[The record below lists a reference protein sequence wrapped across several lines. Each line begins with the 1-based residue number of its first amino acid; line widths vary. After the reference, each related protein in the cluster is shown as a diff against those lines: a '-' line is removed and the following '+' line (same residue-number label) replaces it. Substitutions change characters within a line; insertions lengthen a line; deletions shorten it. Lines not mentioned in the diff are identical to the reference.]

1 MKQIIQSIKKRNSII
16 GIIGLGYVGL
26 PLCNIFLKNKF
37 TVYGF
42 DIDKKK
48 INLLKKKKIYIPN
61 IQSNF
66 KNFINKKF
74 FAFNNFNAIK
84 KVDVI
89 IICVP
94 TPVNKNNTPDL
105 SPVIST
111 IKGIIKFIKPN
122 QLLILES
129 STYPGTT
136 EQLIVNQIK
145 KKFIIGNNYFIGYSP
160 EREDPGNKKFPME
173 NIPKIVSG
181 FTNECTFL
189 TKLLYKQVLKKIV
202 PVSSIAVAEFAKIYE
217 NSYRSINIALANES
231 KMLAKKLNLNIFEI
245 INAAKT
251 KPFGFKA
258 FYPGPGVGGHCIP
271 VDPWYLSWI
280 AKKNNIKLDFLNTAG
295 RVNKSITQWIFKNIK
310 LELKKLNLKI
320 EEQKLFILGAAYKKN
335 INDLRES
342 PTLDLIRIFQKHNI
356 SFIYNDDYIKKIES
370 KKLKKIYFSNK
381 LNKKNIIRNDIIVL
395 MTDHS
400 YYNAKLIINNS
411 RIIFDTRNFFKTKSN
426 KVITL

>member
-61 IQSNF
+61 IESKF

-74 FAFNNFNAIK
+74 FVFNNFNAIK

-105 SPVIST
+105 SPIIST
-111 IKGIIKFIKPN
+111 IKKIIKFIKPN
-122 QLLILES
+122 QLLVLES

-145 KKFIIGNNYFIGYSP
+145 KKFIIGKNYFIGYSP

-181 FTNECTFL
+181 FTSKCTFL
-189 TKLLYKQVLKKIV
+189 TKLLYKQVLKKII

-280 AKKNNIKLDFLNTAG
+280 AKKNDIKLDFLNTAG

-320 EEQKLFILGAAYKKN
+320 EEQKFFILGAAYKKN

-370 KKLKKIYFSNK
+370 KKLKKKYFSNK

-400 YYNAKLIINNS
+400 YYNAKLVINNS

-426 KVITL
+426 KIITL

>member
-1 MKQIIQSIKKRNSII
+1 MKQIIQSIKKRNSTI

-61 IQSNF
+61 IENKF

-74 FAFNNFNAIK
+74 YVFNNFNAIT

-94 TPVNKNNTPDL
+94 TPVTKNNTPDL

-111 IKGIIKFIKPN
+111 IKEIIKFIKPN

-145 KKFIIGNNYFIGYSP
+145 KKFIIGKNYFIGYSP

-181 FTNECTFL
+181 FTNKCTFL
-189 TKLLYKQVLKKIV
+189 TKLLYKQVLKKII

-320 EEQKLFILGAAYKKN
+320 EEQKFFILGAAYKKD

-342 PTLDLIRIFQKHNI
+342 PTLDLIRIFQKNNI

-370 KKLKKIYFSNK
+370 KKLKKKYFSNK
-381 LNKKNIIRNDIIVL
+381 LNKKNIIRNDIIIL

-400 YYNAKLIINNS
+400 YYNAKLVINNS
-411 RIIFDTRNFFKTKSN
+411 RIIFDTRNFFKTKLN
-426 KVITL
+426 KIITL

>member
-61 IQSNF
+61 IQSKF

-145 KKFIIGNNYFIGYSP
+145 KKFIIGKNYFIGYSP

-181 FTNECTFL
+181 FTSKCTFL
-189 TKLLYKQVLKKIV
+189 TKLLYKQVLKKII

-295 RVNKSITQWIFKNIK
+295 KVNKSITQWIFKNIK

-320 EEQKLFILGAAYKKN
+320 EEQKFFILGAAYKKN

-370 KKLKKIYFSNK
+370 KKLKKKYFSNK
-381 LNKKNIIRNDIIVL
+381 LNKKNIIRNDIIIL

-400 YYNAKLIINNS
+400 YYNAKLVINNS
-411 RIIFDTRNFFKTKSN
+411 RIIFDTRNFFKTKLN
-426 KVITL
+426 KIITL

>member
-61 IQSNF
+61 IESKFN
-66 KNFINKKF
+66 NFINKKF
-74 FAFNNFNAIK
+74 FVFNNFNAIK

-105 SPVIST
+105 SPIIST
-111 IKGIIKFIKPN
+111 IKKIIKFIKLN
-122 QLLILES
+122 QLLVLES

-145 KKFIIGNNYFIGYSP
+145 KKFIIGKNYFIGYSP

-181 FTNECTFL
+181 FTSKCTFL
-189 TKLLYKQVLKKIV
+189 TKLLYKQVLKKII

-295 RVNKSITQWIFKNIK
+295 RVNKSITQWIFRNIK

-320 EEQKLFILGAAYKKN
+320 EEQKFFILGAAYKKN

-356 SFIYNDDYIKKIES
+356 SFIYNDDYIKRIES
-370 KKLKKIYFSNK
+370 KKLKKKYFSNK

-400 YYNAKLIINNS
+400 YYNAKLVINNS
-411 RIIFDTRNFFKTKSN
+411 RIIFDTRNFFKAKSH
-426 KVITL
+426 KVISL

>member
-1 MKQIIQSIKKRNSII
+1 MKQIIQSIKKRNSTI

-61 IQSNF
+61 IENKF

-74 FAFNNFNAIK
+74 YVFNNFNAIT

-94 TPVNKNNTPDL
+94 TPVTKNNTPDL
-105 SPVIST
+105 TPVIST
-111 IKGIIKFIKPN
+111 IKEIIKFIKPN

-145 KKFIIGNNYFIGYSP
+145 KKFIIGKNYFIGYSP

-181 FTNECTFL
+181 FTSKCTFL
-189 TKLLYKQVLKKIV
+189 TKLLYKQVLKKII

-320 EEQKLFILGAAYKKN
+320 EEQKFFILGAAYKKN

-370 KKLKKIYFSNK
+370 KKLKKKYFSNK

-400 YYNAKLIINNS
+400 YYNAKLVINNS
-411 RIIFDTRNFFKTKSN
+411 RIIFDTRNFFKTKLN
-426 KVITL
+426 KIITL

>member
-61 IQSNF
+61 IESKF

-94 TPVNKNNTPDL
+94 TPVNKNYTPDL

-111 IKGIIKFIKPN
+111 IKGIIKFIKLN

-145 KKFIIGNNYFIGYSP
+145 KKFIIGKNYFIGYSP

-181 FTNECTFL
+181 FTSKCTFL
-189 TKLLYKQVLKKIV
+189 TKLLYKQVLKKII

-320 EEQKLFILGAAYKKN
+320 EEQKFFILGAAYKKN

-342 PTLDLIRIFQKHNI
+342 PTLDLIRIFQKHSI

-381 LNKKNIIRNDIIVL
+381 LNKKNIIRNDIIIL

-400 YYNAKLIINNS
+400 YYNAKLVINNS
-411 RIIFDTRNFFKTKSN
+411 RIIFDTRNFFKTKLN
-426 KVITL
+426 KIITL

>member
-1 MKQIIQSIKKRNSII
+1 MKQIIQSIKKRNSTI

-61 IQSNF
+61 IENKF

-74 FAFNNFNAIK
+74 YVFNNFNAIT

-94 TPVNKNNTPDL
+94 TPVTKNNTPDL

-111 IKGIIKFIKPN
+111 IKEIIKFIKPN

-145 KKFIIGNNYFIGYSP
+145 KKFIIGKNYFIGYSP

-181 FTNECTFL
+181 FTNKCTFL
-189 TKLLYKQVLKKIV
+189 TKLLYKQVLKKII

-320 EEQKLFILGAAYKKN
+320 EEQKFFILGAAYKKD

-342 PTLDLIRIFQKHNI
+342 PTLDLIRIFQKNNI

-370 KKLKKIYFSNK
+370 KKLKKKYFSNK
-381 LNKKNIIRNDIIVL
+381 LNKKNIIRNDIIIL

-400 YYNAKLIINNS
+400 YYNAKLVINNS
-411 RIIFDTRNFFKTKSN
+411 KIIFDTRNFFKTKSR

>member
-61 IQSNF
+61 IDSKF

-74 FAFNNFNAIK
+74 FVFNNFNAIK

-111 IKGIIKFIKPN
+111 IKKIIKFIKPN
-122 QLLILES
+122 QLLVLES

-145 KKFIIGNNYFIGYSP
+145 KKFIIGKNYFIGYSP

-173 NIPKIVSG
+173 KIPKIVSG
-181 FTNECTFL
+181 FTSKCTFL
-189 TKLLYKQVLKKIV
+189 TKLLYKQVLKKII

-280 AKKNNIKLDFLNTAG
+280 AKKNNIKLDFLNAAG

-310 LELKKLNLKI
+310 FELKKLNLKI
-320 EEQKLFILGAAYKKN
+320 EEQKFFILGAAYKKN

-370 KKLKKIYFSNK
+370 KKLKKKYFSNK
-381 LNKKNIIRNDIIVL
+381 LNKKNIIRNDIIIL

-400 YYNAKLIINNS
+400 YYNAKLVINNS

-426 KVITL
+426 KIITL

>member
-1 MKQIIQSIKKRNSII
+1 MKQIIQSIKKRNAII

-61 IQSNF
+61 IESKF
-66 KNFINKKF
+66 KNFVNKKF
-74 FAFNNFNAIK
+74 FVFNNFNTIK

-145 KKFIIGNNYFIGYSP
+145 KKFIIGKNYFIGYSP

-173 NIPKIVSG
+173 NIPKIISG
-181 FTNECTFL
+181 FTNKCTFL
-189 TKLLYKQVLKKIV
+189 TKLLYKQVLKKII

-320 EEQKLFILGAAYKKN
+320 EEQKFFILGAAYKKD

-342 PTLDLIRIFQKHNI
+342 PTLDLIRIFQKNNI

-370 KKLKKIYFSNK
+370 KKLKKKYFSNK
-381 LNKKNIIRNDIIVL
+381 LNKKNIIRNDIIIL

-400 YYNAKLIINNS
+400 YYNAKLVINNS
-411 RIIFDTRNFFKTKSN
+411 KIIFDTRNFFKTKSR

>member
-61 IQSNF
+61 IESKF

-181 FTNECTFL
+181 FTSKCTFL
-189 TKLLYKQVLKKIV
+189 TKLLYKQVLKKII

-310 LELKKLNLKI
+310 FELKKLNLKI
-320 EEQKLFILGAAYKKN
+320 EEQKFFILGAAYKKN

-370 KKLKKIYFSNK
+370 KKLKKKYFSNK

-400 YYNAKLIINNS
+400 YYNAKLVINNS
-411 RIIFDTRNFFKTKSN
+411 RIIFDTRNFFKTKLN
-426 KVITL
+426 KIITL

>member
-1 MKQIIQSIKKRNSII
+1 MKQIIQSIKKRNSTI

-37 TVYGF
+37 NVYGF

-61 IQSNF
+61 IENKF

-74 FAFNNFNAIK
+74 YVFNNFNAIT

-94 TPVNKNNTPDL
+94 TPVTKNNTPDL

-111 IKGIIKFIKPN
+111 IKEIIKFIKPN

-136 EQLIVNQIK
+136 EQLIVNKIK
-145 KKFIIGNNYFIGYSP
+145 KKFIIGKNYFIGYSP

-181 FTNECTFL
+181 FTNKCTFL
-189 TKLLYKQVLKKIV
+189 TKLLYKQVLKKII

-320 EEQKLFILGAAYKKN
+320 EEQKFFILGAAYKKD

-342 PTLDLIRIFQKHNI
+342 PTLDLIRIFQKNNI

-370 KKLKKIYFSNK
+370 KKLKKKYFSNK
-381 LNKKNIIRNDIIVL
+381 LNKKNIIRNDIIIL

-400 YYNAKLIINNS
+400 YYNAKLVINNS
-411 RIIFDTRNFFKTKSN
+411 RIIFDTRNFFKTKLN
-426 KVITL
+426 KIITL

>member
-42 DIDKKK
+42 DIDKNKT
-48 INLLKKKKIYIPN
+48 NLLKKKKIYIPN
-61 IQSNF
+61 IDNKF

-74 FAFNNFNAIK
+74 FVFNDFDKIK
-84 KVDVI
+84 KTDVI

-94 TPVNKNNTPDL
+94 TPVTKNNTPDL

-111 IKGIIKFIKPN
+111 IKGIIKFIRPN
-122 QLLILES
+122 QLIILES

-136 EQLIVNQIK
+136 EELIINQIK
-145 KKFIIGNNYFIGYSP
+145 KKFIIGKNYFVGYSP

-181 FTNECTFL
+181 YTSKCKFL
-189 TKLLYKQVLKKIV
+189 TRLVYSQVLKKIV
-202 PVSSIAVAEFAKIYE
+202 PVSSIAVAEFTKIYE

-280 AKKNNIKLDFLNTAG
+280 AKKNNIRLDFLNTAG
-295 RVNKSITQWIFKNIK
+295 KVNKSITQWIFKNIK
-310 LELKKLNLKI
+310 LELKKLGLKI
-320 EEQKLFILGAAYKKN
+320 NKQKFFILGAAYKKD

-342 PTLDLIRIFQKHNI
+342 PTLDLIRIFQKMNI
-356 SFIYNDDYIKKIES
+356 SFIYNDNHIKKIES
-370 KKLKKIYFSNK
+370 KKFKKKYFSKK
-381 LNKKNIIRNDIIVL
+381 LNKKNIKENDIIIL

-400 YYNAKLIINNS
+400 YYNPKLVINNA
-411 RIIFDTRNFFKTKSN
+411 RIIFDTRNFFKKKLN
-426 KVITL
+426 KIINL

>member
-1 MKQIIQSIKKRNSII
+1 MKQIIQSIKKRNSTI

-61 IQSNF
+61 IENKF

-74 FAFNNFNAIK
+74 YVFNNFNAIT

-94 TPVNKNNTPDL
+94 TPVTKNNTPDL

-111 IKGIIKFIKPN
+111 IKEIIKFIKPN

-145 KKFIIGNNYFIGYSP
+145 KKFIIGKNYFIGYSP

-181 FTNECTFL
+181 FTNKCTFL
-189 TKLLYKQVLKKIV
+189 TKLLYKQVLKKII

-295 RVNKSITQWIFKNIK
+295 KVNKLITHWIFKNIK

-320 EEQKLFILGAAYKKN
+320 EEQKFFILGAAYKKD

-342 PTLDLIRIFQKHNI
+342 PTLDLIKIFQKNNI

-370 KKLKKIYFSNK
+370 KKLKKKYFSNK
-381 LNKKNIIRNDIIVL
+381 LNKKNIIRNDIIIL

-400 YYNAKLIINNS
+400 YYNAKLVINNS
-411 RIIFDTRNFFKTKSN
+411 KIIFDTRNFFKTKSR

>member
-48 INLLKKKKIYIPN
+48 INHLKKKYIYIPN
-61 IQSNF
+61 IESKF
-66 KNFINKKF
+66 KNFINNKLF
-74 FAFNNFNAIK
+74 IFNNFNAIT

-94 TPVNKNNTPDL
+94 TPVTKNNTPDL
-105 SPVIST
+105 SPVIGT

-145 KKFIIGNNYFIGYSP
+145 KKFIVGKNYFIGYSP
-160 EREDPGNKKFPME
+160 EREDPGNRKFLMK

-181 FTNECTFL
+181 YTNKCKFL
-189 TKLLYKQVLKKIV
+189 TKLLYKQVLRKII

-217 NSYRSINIALANES
+217 NSYRSVNIALANES
-231 KMLAKKLNLNIFEI
+231 KILAKKLNLNIFEI

-280 AKKNNIKLDFLNTAG
+280 AKKKNIKLDFLNTAG
-295 RVNKSITQWIFKNIK
+295 KVNKSITQWVFKNIK

-320 EEQKLFILGAAYKKN
+320 NKQKFFILGAAYKKN

-356 SFIYNDDYIKKIES
+356 SFIYNDNYIKKIES
-370 KKLKKIYFSNK
+370 KKFKKIYFSKQINK
-381 LNKKNIIRNDIIVL
+381 YTIEKNNIIIL
-395 MTDHS
+395 MTDHN
-400 YYNAKLIINNS
+400 YYNKKFILKNAKL
-411 RIIFDTRNFFKTKSN
+411 IFDTRNFFKKKLN
-426 KVITL
+426 KIIHL

>member
-1 MKQIIQSIKKRNSII
+1 
-16 GIIGLGYVGL
+16 
-26 PLCNIFLKNKF
+26 
-37 TVYGF
+37 
-42 DIDKKK
+42 
-48 INLLKKKKIYIPN
+48 
-61 IQSNF
+61 
-66 KNFINKKF
+66 
-74 FAFNNFNAIK
+74 
-84 KVDVI
+84 VI

-145 KKFIIGNNYFIGYSP
+145 KKFIIGKNYFIGYSP

-181 FTNECTFL
+181 FTSKCTFL
-189 TKLLYKQVLKKIV
+189 TKLLYKQVLKKII

-320 EEQKLFILGAAYKKN
+320 EEQKFFILGAAYKKN

-370 KKLKKIYFSNK
+370 KKLKKKYFSNK
-381 LNKKNIIRNDIIVL
+381 LNKKNIIRNDIIIL

-400 YYNAKLIINNS
+400 YYNAKLVINNS
-411 RIIFDTRNFFKTKSN
+411 RIIFDTRNFFKTKLN
-426 KVITL
+426 KIITL

>member
-61 IQSNF
+61 IESKF

-94 TPVNKNNTPDL
+94 TPVNKNYTPDL

-145 KKFIIGNNYFIGYSP
+145 KKFIIGKNYFIGYSP

-181 FTNECTFL
+181 FTSKCTFL
-189 TKLLYKQVLKKIV
+189 TKLLYKQVLKKII

-251 KPFGFKA
+251 KPFGFK
-258 FYPGPGVGGHCIP
+258 
-271 VDPWYLSWI
+271 
-280 AKKNNIKLDFLNTAG
+280 
-295 RVNKSITQWIFKNIK
+295 
-310 LELKKLNLKI
+310 
-320 EEQKLFILGAAYKKN
+320 
-335 INDLRES
+335 
-342 PTLDLIRIFQKHNI
+342 
-356 SFIYNDDYIKKIES
+356 
-370 KKLKKIYFSNK
+370 
-381 LNKKNIIRNDIIVL
+381 
-395 MTDHS
+395 
-400 YYNAKLIINNS
+400 
-411 RIIFDTRNFFKTKSN
+411 
-426 KVITL
+426 

>member
-61 IQSNF
+61 IESKF
-66 KNFINKKF
+66 KNFVNKKF
-74 FAFNNFNAIK
+74 FVFNNFNTIK

-145 KKFIIGNNYFIGYSP
+145 KKFIIGKNYFIGYSP

-173 NIPKIVSG
+173 NIPKIISG

-189 TKLLYKQVLKKIV
+189 TKLLYKQVLKKVI

-320 EEQKLFILGAAYKKN
+320 EEQKFFILGAAYKKN

-356 SFIYNDDYIKKIES
+356 SFIYNDDYIKRIES
-370 KKLKKIYFSNK
+370 KKLKKKYFSNK

-400 YYNAKLIINNS
+400 YYNAKLVINNS
-411 RIIFDTRNFFKTKSN
+411 RIIFDTRNFFKAKSH
-426 KVITL
+426 KVISL

>member
-61 IQSNF
+61 IESKF

-74 FAFNNFNAIK
+74 FVFNNFNAIK

-105 SPVIST
+105 SPIIST
-111 IKGIIKFIKPN
+111 IKKIIKFIKPN
-122 QLLILES
+122 QLLVLES

-145 KKFIIGNNYFIGYSP
+145 KKFIIGKNYFIGYSP

-173 NIPKIVSG
+173 KIPKIVSG
-181 FTNECTFL
+181 FTSKCTFL
-189 TKLLYKQVLKKIV
+189 TKLLYKQVLKKII

-280 AKKNNIKLDFLNTAG
+280 AKKNDIKLDFLNTAG

-320 EEQKLFILGAAYKKN
+320 EEQKFFILGAAYKKN

-370 KKLKKIYFSNK
+370 KKLKKKYFSNK

-400 YYNAKLIINNS
+400 YYNAKLVINNS

-426 KVITL
+426 KIITL

>member
-61 IQSNF
+61 IESKF

-145 KKFIIGNNYFIGYSP
+145 KKFIIGKNYFIGYSP

-271 VDPWYLSWI
+271 VDPWYLYWI

-370 KKLKKIYFSNK
+370 KKLKKIYF
-381 LNKKNIIRNDIIVL
+381 
-395 MTDHS
+395 
-400 YYNAKLIINNS
+400 
-411 RIIFDTRNFFKTKSN
+411 
-426 KVITL
+426 

>member
-1 MKQIIQSIKKRNSII
+1 MKQIIQSIKKRNSTI

-48 INLLKKKKIYIPN
+48 INLLKKKKIYIQN
-61 IQSNF
+61 IENKF

-74 FAFNNFNAIK
+74 YVFNNFNAIT

-94 TPVNKNNTPDL
+94 TPVTKNNTPDL
-105 SPVIST
+105 TPVIST
-111 IKGIIKFIKPN
+111 IKEIIKFIKPN

-145 KKFIIGNNYFIGYSP
+145 KKFIIGKNYFIGYSP

-181 FTNECTFL
+181 FTSKCTFL
-189 TKLLYKQVLKKIV
+189 TKLLYKQVLKKII

-320 EEQKLFILGAAYKKN
+320 EEQKFFILGAAYKKN

-370 KKLKKIYFSNK
+370 KKLKKKYFSNK

-400 YYNAKLIINNS
+400 YYNAKLVINNS
-411 RIIFDTRNFFKTKSN
+411 RIIFDTRNFFKTKLN
-426 KVITL
+426 KIITL

>member
-1 MKQIIQSIKKRNSII
+1 MKQIIQSIKKRNSTI

-61 IQSNF
+61 IENKF

-74 FAFNNFNAIK
+74 YVFNNFNAIT

-94 TPVNKNNTPDL
+94 TPVTKNNTPDL

-111 IKGIIKFIKPN
+111 IKEIIKFIKPN

-136 EQLIVNQIK
+136 EQLIVNKIK
-145 KKFIIGNNYFIGYSP
+145 KKFIIGKNYFIGYSP

-181 FTNECTFL
+181 FTNKCTFL
-189 TKLLYKQVLKKIV
+189 TKLLYKQVLKKII

-320 EEQKLFILGAAYKKN
+320 EEQKFFILGAAYKKD

-342 PTLDLIRIFQKHNI
+342 PTLDLIRIFQKNNI

-370 KKLKKIYFSNK
+370 KKLKKKYFSNK
-381 LNKKNIIRNDIIVL
+381 LNKKNIIRNDIIIL

-400 YYNAKLIINNS
+400 YYNAKLVINNS
-411 RIIFDTRNFFKTKSN
+411 RIIFDTRNFFKTKLN
-426 KVITL
+426 KIITL